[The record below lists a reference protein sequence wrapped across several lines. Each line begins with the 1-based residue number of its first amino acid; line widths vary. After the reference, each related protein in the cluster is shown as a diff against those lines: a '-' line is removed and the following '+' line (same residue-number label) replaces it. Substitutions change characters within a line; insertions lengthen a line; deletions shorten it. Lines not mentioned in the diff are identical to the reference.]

1 MKGTI
6 RNFLKDFFGAV
17 CVFVFPIALLF
28 IAFGFG
34 Y

>member
-6 RNFLKDFFGAV
+6 RNFLKDALGVV
-17 CVFVFPIALLF
+17 CVFAIPVVGFYIAYGL
-28 IAFGFG
+28 G

>member
-6 RNFLKDFFGAV
+6 RNFLKDALGAV
-17 CVFVFPIALLF
+17 CVFAIPVVVLYIAY
-28 IAFGFG
+28 GFG